1 MDQPISHDAGEVR
14 ELVVALGTAML
25 AAGDSVDAVSSKL
38 RGILAAYGLPDGD
51 VIVLPTVLLVETGHG
66 PTARVEL
73 GGRVEE
79 GVRLDQVTALYALA
93 GEVAAEAP
101 DPAGVTARLTEIRR
115 ARPRF
120 SWPIRVLG
128 HAFLTV
134 GLALLLQPT
143 PSTLVACF
151 VLGALVGLVKVPR
164 VDSLQLVV
172 PAATALVATT
182 AVLVA
187 AEHFNLENPIRVL
200 VPPLVTF
207 LPGGVITI
215 ATVELASGEMVA
227 GASRLVSG
235 IVQLLLLG
243 FGVLAGAA
251 LVGAPLAI
259 LRDNPVDFVAG
270 WAPWLGILVFAAGI
284 YLHFCTPTSSM
295 PWVLVVLIAAFA
307 GQELGSA
314 RFGGELSGFFGALAM
329 TPLVLWFD
337 HLRGGPPKLV
347 TFLPAFWVLVPGAAG
362 LIGIAEIVG
371 VDSEIGANSLR
382 TVVVTV
388 MSIALGVLIG
398 TAGYRSLAATTREVR
413 HFIAP
418 EVDEKRA

>member
-1 MDQPISHDAGEVR
+1 MGAPKPADPGEVR
-14 ELVVALGTAML
+14 ELVVAVGIAML
-25 AAGDSVDAVSSKL
+25 AAGDSVDAVASKL
-38 RGILAAYGLPDGD
+38 RGILEAYGLNQSD
-51 VIVLPTVLLVETGHG
+51 VIVLPTVLLVETGRG
-66 PTARVEL
+66 PTARVDL
-73 GGRVEE
+73 GGEV
-79 GVRLDQVTALYALA
+79 GTSMRLDQVTALYALVEEA
-93 GEVAAEAP
+93 TAETPPPPEALDRLVA
-101 DPAGVTARLTEIRR
+101 IRS

-120 SWPIRVLG
+120 AWPVRIVG
-128 HAFLTV
+128 HALLTV

-143 PSTLVACF
+143 PTTLVVCF
-151 VLGALVGLVKVPR
+151 LLGSVVGAVKIPR
-164 VDSLQLVV
+164 LASLQLVI
-172 PAATALVATT
+172 PAVTALVATGV
-182 AVLVA
+182 VLAA
-187 AEHFNLENPIRVL
+187 AEHFDLQNPIRVL

-235 IVQLLLLG
+235 VVQLLLLG
-243 FGVLAGAA
+243 FGVLAGAT
-251 LVGAPLAI
+251 LVGAPLRV
-259 LRDNPVDFVAG
+259 LTDNPVAWVSW
-270 WAPWLGILVFAAGI
+270 WAPWLGILVFALGV
-284 YLHFCTPTSSM
+284 YLHFCTPTGSM
-295 PWVLVVLIAAFA
+295 PWVTLVLIVAFG

-314 RFGGELSGFFGALAM
+314 WFGGQLSGFFGALAM

-337 HLRGGPPKLV
+337 DLPAGPPKLV

>member
-1 MDQPISHDAGEVR
+1 MGPPITHDAGEVR

-25 AAGDSVDAVSSKL
+25 ASGDSVDAVSAKL
-38 RGILAAYGLPDGD
+38 RDILAAYGLADGE

-101 DPAGVTARLTEIRR
+101 DPAAVTARLTVILR

-120 SWPIRVLG
+120 TWPIRVLG

-164 VDSLQLVV
+164 LGSLQLVI

-182 AVLVA
+182 AVLVG
-187 AEHFNLENPIRVL
+187 AEHFSLENPIRVL

-259 LRDNPVDFVAG
+259 LRDNPVDFVAW

-295 PWVLVVLIAAFA
+295 PWVLVVLIAAYA

-337 HLRGGPPKLV
+337 HLPTGPPKLV

-371 VDSEIGANSLR
+371 VDGAIGANSLR
-382 TVVVTV
+382 TVVITV

-398 TAGYRSLAATTREVR
+398 TAAYRSLDATTREARRFLSPGGDHLV
-413 HFIAP
+413 P
-418 EVDEKRA
+418 